1 MTPDYPYE
9 GSTSNA
15 DEVANKL
22 RSPYVEPAILA
33 FFCFVF
39 VFFLFF
45 SFFFN
50 FFLFAMLLFLFYFI
64 FCLFLGKRKDVGP
77 TGQYN
82 VNHISHFCKTYTIC
96 KLPFSHA
103 LARVLYSSPLIIND
117 I

>member
-39 VFFLFF
+39 VFFFYFLVFF
-45 SFFFN
+45 KIFFICNVVVFI
-50 FFLFAMLLFLFYFI
+50 LFYFLFI
-64 FCLFLGKRKDVGP
+64 FR
-77 TGQYN
+77 
-82 VNHISHFCKTYTIC
+82 
-96 KLPFSHA
+96 
-103 LARVLYSSPLIIND
+103 
-117 I
+117 

>member
-39 VFFLFF
+39 VFFDFLIFF
-45 SFFFN
+45 Y
-50 FFLFAMLLFLFYFI
+50 LQCCCFYFI
-64 FCLFLGKRKDVGP
+64 LFFV
-77 TGQYN
+77 Y
-82 VNHISHFCKTYTIC
+82 F
-96 KLPFSHA
+96 
-103 LARVLYSSPLIIND
+103 
-117 I
+117 